1 LKDVERKNGMLQ
13 IKGTTTWRRHWPST
27 IIVSNM
33 VLLISGKATTNIEE
47 TEIAEYYRWRDLTPE
62 EEFEEYNS

>member
-1 LKDVERKNGMLQ
+1 
-13 IKGTTTWRRHWPST
+13 
-27 IIVSNM
+27 M